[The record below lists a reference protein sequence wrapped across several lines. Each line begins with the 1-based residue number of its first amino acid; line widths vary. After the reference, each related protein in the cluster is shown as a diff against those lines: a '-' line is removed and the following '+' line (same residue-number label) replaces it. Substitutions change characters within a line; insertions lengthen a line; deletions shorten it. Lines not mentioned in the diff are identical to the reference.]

1 MSVHV
6 CIHATTEGGWHLPF
20 QAPLELF
27 SLSSLHHSCCDH
39 QMVPALILLLSFL
52 FYPLLFFFLPES
64 EAAVQYTAIPP
75 TIQSI
80 SVANHCPWDS
90 SLSFSCLGL
99 LCSSWISSPV
109 YPFPLIYCTLT
120 WQVYTLTSTHIHFH
134 QHEHTQTDTCILIGI
149 HRHTHAH

>member
-39 QMVPALILLLSFL
+39 QMVPALILLLSFP
-52 FYPLLFFFLPES
+52 FYPLFFFFARIRSCSSIHSHTTHHSEYFCSKPLPLGLFPEFFLS
-64 EAAVQYTAIPP
+64 WLTLFILDF
-75 TIQSI
+75 I
-80 SVANHCPWDS
+80 S
-90 SLSFSCLGL
+90 SLSL
-99 LCSSWISSPV
+99 SP
-109 YPFPLIYCTLT
+109 IYCTLT
-120 WQVYTLTSTHIHFH
+120 WQVHTLISTHIHFH